1 MYFSQLINGK
11 MEGYKTM
18 PSSALSEDT
27 RKKVEEDIEAYKK
40 LIEPFNLP
48 RGAKEV
54 NNARTE

>member
-1 MYFSQLINGK
+1 MKFSIMYFSQLINGK

-40 LIEPFNLP
+40 
-48 RGAKEV
+48 EV